1 MNNKLTNCK
10 VDSAG
15 LRRRLEDHL
24 TLIFSAKKIG
34 KYLDI
39 DGCGPEI
46 QILSTCGEPLM
57 TLPRIKLAYGIWLA
71 MDAADRHNVLYKFQ
85 QYYAALPIVS
95 AGDQKTLIFCA
106 LFVHEFSA
114 ILAEAMEWPD

>member
-1 MNNKLTNCK
+1 MHNKLNSCK

-15 LRRRLEDHL
+15 LRQRLEDHL
-24 TLIFSAKKIG
+24 TLIFSAKEIG

-39 DGCGPEI
+39 DGAWPEI
-46 QILSTCGEPLM
+46 QILGEREQPLM
-57 TLPRIKLAYGIWLA
+57 LLPKIKLSYHIWLA
-71 MDAADRHNVLYKFQ
+71 MDAADRHNVLCKFQ
-85 QYYAALPIVS
+85 QFYAALPIVS
-95 AGDQKTLIFCA
+95 AGDRKTLVFCA